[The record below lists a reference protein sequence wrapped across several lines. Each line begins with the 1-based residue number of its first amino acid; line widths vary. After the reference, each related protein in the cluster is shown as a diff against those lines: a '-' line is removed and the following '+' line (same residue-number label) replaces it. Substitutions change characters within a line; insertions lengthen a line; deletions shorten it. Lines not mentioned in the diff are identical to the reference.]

1 MNERMREMAEL
12 ACAGIASAFEWAL
25 NREVTEVELLDKM
38 LGTPIDKQDHERGKR
53 LFAALVA
60 DGRFPPVKDE

>member
-25 NREVTEVELLDKM
+25 NREVSDAELLDMM
-38 LGTPIDKQDHERGKR
+38 LGTPIDKADHDRGKR

-60 DGRFPPVKDE
+60 DGRFPPVSDE